1 MQPERLI
8 IIGNGMVGS
17 RLLEELLK
25 RDRDRY
31 HITLFGAEPHAAYN
45 RILLSSLLAGD
56 KSEAQIMFHDRSWY
70 QQQQITLH
78 LGETV
83 TTIDPIKHLVR
94 SDRGTCLHYDKLV
107 LATGSRPMVPP
118 IPGHDLPGV
127 IALRTLDDTRRL
139 LDACTD
145 RHHAVVIGGG
155 LLGLETA
162 HGLLRQGM
170 AVTVVH
176 NSTHLMNRQLDETAA
191 RLLQGH
197 LEQQGIRFMLNADT
211 RVIEGDPL
219 QGVSG
224 VAFADGSRIDADL
237 VVMAIGIRPNV
248 DLARQTGLAIGRGIT
263 VDSQLRSSDPAIFA
277 VGECVELHG
286 ELFGLVAPLYQQAR
300 ALAEH
305 LTGGSDDHFV
315 PAVTSTQLKVTGV
328 DLFSAGDFTES
339 TQRQTLLYSDLAC
352 GIYKKLVLQDDRLIG
367 AVLHG
372 AVEDGNWYF
381 DLIQNGTSV
390 AGLRELLIF
399 GSAFCAQEGAGTL
412 QAA

>member
-1 MQPERLI
+1 MQPEHLI
-8 IIGNGMVGS
+8 VIGNGMVGI
-17 RLLEELLK
+17 RLLEELRK

-56 KSEAQIMFHDRSWY
+56 KSEAQIMFHDRAWY

-83 TTIDPIKHLVR
+83 TAIDPIERRVQ
-94 SDRGTCLHYDKLV
+94 SDRGTYLHYDKLV
-107 LATGSRPMVPP
+107 LATGSKPFIPP
-118 IPGHDLPGV
+118 IPGHELPGV

-139 LDACTD
+139 LDAC
-145 RHHAVVIGGG
+145 RSQRHAVVIGGG

-176 NSTHLMNRQLDETAA
+176 NSAHLLNRQLDATAA
-191 RLLQGH
+191 QLLQQH
-197 LEQQGIRFMLNADT
+197 LESQGVRFMLNADT
-211 RVIEGDPL
+211 CAIKGDPQ
-219 QGVSG
+219 QGVTG
-224 VAFADGSRIDADL
+224 VILADGSRLTADL

-248 DLARQTGLAIGRGIT
+248 DLARQSGLAVGRGIT
-263 VDSQLRSSDPAIFA
+263 VDTQLRSSDPAIFA
-277 VGECVELHG
+277 VGECVELNG

-305 LTGGSDDHFV
+305 LTSGSNDHFV
-315 PAVTSTQLKVTGV
+315 PTATSTQLKVTGV
-328 DLFSAGDFTES
+328 DLFSAGDFAES
-339 TQRQTLLYSDLAC
+339 AQRQTLLYSDLAC

-372 AVEDGNWYF
+372 AVEDGHWYF
-381 DLIQNGTSV
+381 DLIQRGESV
-390 AGLRELLIF
+390 ARVRELLIF
-399 GSAFCAQEGAGTL
+399 GSTFCAQDGADAL
-412 QAA
+412 RAA

>member
-145 RHHAVVIGGG
+145 RHHAVVIAGG

-237 VVMAIGIRPNV
+237 VVMAIGI
-248 DLARQTGLAIGRGIT
+248 
-263 VDSQLRSSDPAIFA
+263 
-277 VGECVELHG
+277 
-286 ELFGLVAPLYQQAR
+286 
-300 ALAEH
+300 
-305 LTGGSDDHFV
+305 
-315 PAVTSTQLKVTGV
+315 
-328 DLFSAGDFTES
+328 
-339 TQRQTLLYSDLAC
+339 
-352 GIYKKLVLQDDRLIG
+352 
-367 AVLHG
+367 
-372 AVEDGNWYF
+372 
-381 DLIQNGTSV
+381 
-390 AGLRELLIF
+390 
-399 GSAFCAQEGAGTL
+399 
-412 QAA
+412 